1 MHTVNQETDDKNL
14 TKPKNKQTKNEK
26 QTSFPLFSVKCQ
38 ETATWGLVHNFDTS
52 TGEPEAEGLSSH
64 NSDARPGEIEAGLS
78 SPWVTERDAVL
89 CLYFIF
95 PPNIKVLEGKL
106 WETTLRQVEG
116 QAALGQTSRCS
127 QDSPYRPRT
136 VKPLKKGKKRAWKSS
151 SQGGTF
157 QQQVNT
163 QQTLNLTSG
172 QGNAK

>member
-1 MHTVNQETDDKNL
+1 MERSRPASLCSQWNAR
-14 TKPKNKQTKNEK
+14 KQ
-26 QTSFPLFSVKCQ
+26 P
-38 ETATWGLVHNFDTS
+38 
-52 TGEPEAEGLSSH
+52 PEADRGGTQLWCQHWGAWSRRSEFTQLWCPPWGDWSRFEFTLS
-64 NSDARPGEIEAGLS
+64 DR
-78 SPWVTERDAVL
+78 ERDAVL
-89 CLYFIF
+89 CIYFTF

-136 VKPLKKGKKRAWKSS
+136 VKPLKRGNKGVWKSS